1 MIDSITYNGDTYYLS
16 PSPESEL
23 NYILKNE
30 KVIGA
35 TAHTSWKDYLAMV
48 LSHHYDN
55 PTKKSIFPP
64 DIIDFVIPYTKEFYP
79 ELHL

>member
-1 MIDSITYNGDTYYLS
+1 MINPITYNGNTYHLT

-23 NYILKNE
+23 NYILKDE

-35 TAHTSWKDYLAMV
+35 TTHTSWKDYLAMV
-48 LSHHYDN
+48 LRHHYDN
-55 PTKKSIFPP
+55 PDQSIFPP
-64 DIIDFVIPYTKEFYP
+64 NVIDFVIPYTKEFYP